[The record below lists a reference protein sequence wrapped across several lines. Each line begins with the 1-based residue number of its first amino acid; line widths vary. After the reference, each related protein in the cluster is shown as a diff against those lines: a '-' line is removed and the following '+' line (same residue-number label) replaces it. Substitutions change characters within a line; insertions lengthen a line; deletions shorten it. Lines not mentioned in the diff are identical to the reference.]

1 MKKAALYTRVSTL
14 EQVQF
19 GYSIGEQKERLKNY
33 AQSQDFSI
41 VDIYS
46 DEGIS
51 GKSLIRPAM
60 ERLINDIKANKI
72 NIVLIYKLDRLSRRV
87 KDVLELVELFDNYNV
102 TLFSLNENIDL
113 SSPFGRAS
121 LKMSA
126 TFSEFERETIVERM
140 QMGKSARAKMGKYA
154 CPGKC
159 PFGYRLNREKDCLD
173 VHEREAEAIREMFD
187 KYIYDG
193 LSFRKLY
200 EYMKA
205 KYSDIKFFSHDMS
218 CKDVIERPLYAG
230 YFNYKG
236 NELIKA
242 TNVPPI
248 ISYETYLQAQERVKK
263 NTTKR
268 ERDNSPYLLTGLMLC
283 AKCGHAYVGKCYK
296 QNRLNKDGKL
306 LATYSR
312 TSYGCMARVKAD
324 RKAKGL
330 HCDNDIFPSQLLEEY
345 VEKAVQNLKFNEFV
359 APIASTGL
367 IDKLMLENSD
377 YEKQKQRLLDVYMD
391 SAIDK
396 ETFIL
401 RTSEIDKKIK
411 RNEKIILN
419 EKDTIAKS
427 PTVSIEYLKERQKAY
442 ASCDKKEKRT
452 LLQLLIKHIVINGQK
467 ITITW
472 NVK

>member
-14 EQVQF
+14 EQVQY

-72 NIVLIYKLDRLSRRV
+72 DIVLIYKLDRLSRRV
-87 KDVLELVELFDNYNV
+87 KDVLELVELFDKYNV

-173 VHEREAEAIREMFD
+173 INEREAEAIREMFD

-200 EYMKA
+200 EYMKT

-242 TNVPPI
+242 VNVPPI
-248 ISYETYLQAQERVKK
+248 ISMETYLKAQEIVKK

-283 AKCGHAYVGKCYK
+283 AKCGRTYVGKCYK
-296 QNRLNKDGKL
+296 QNIIKKNGERVFYK
-306 LATYSR
+306 R
-312 TSYGCMARVKAD
+312 TAYGCTARLKTT
-324 RKAKGL
+324 RKSKEFNL
-330 HCDNDIFPSQLLEEY
+330 CDNDIFPTQLLEEY

-367 IDKLMLENSD
+367 IDKLMLENAD

-391 SAIDK
+391 SIIDK

-452 LLQLLIKHIVINGQK
+452 LLQLLIKHIVIDGQK

>member
-41 VDIYS
+41 VNIYS

-72 NIVLIYKLDRLSRRV
+72 DIVLIYKLDRLSRRV
-87 KDVLELVELFDNYNV
+87 KDVLELVELFDKYNV

-200 EYMKA
+200 DYMKA
-205 KYSDIKFFSHDMS
+205 KYSDINFFSHDMS

-230 YFNYKG
+230 YFKYKG
-236 NELIKA
+236 ELIKA
-242 TNVPPI
+242 VNVPPI
-248 ISYETYLQAQERVKK
+248 ISMETYLKAQEVVKR

-283 AKCGHAYVGKCYK
+283 AKCGHTYVGKCYK

-367 IDKLMLENSD
+367 IDKLMLENAE

-391 SAIDK
+391 ELIDK

-401 RTSEIDKKIK
+401 RTAEIEKKIN
-411 RNEKIILN
+411 RNIKIVEN
-419 EKDTIAKS
+419 EKDTVAKT
-427 PTVSIEYLKERQKAY
+427 PTVSIEYLQERQKAY

-452 LLQLLIKHIVINGQK
+452 LLQLLIKHIVIDGQK